1 MEVKRNLEEYL
12 IRASSLNIITEEEKD
27 DVIKTSKIFLDED
40 QLKNIKTIKIEA
52 LLFGIVTA
60 LEKLNNTYYEKQ
72 LSILEDAESISN
84 KLEALLKVSELL
96 QQRKDMI
103 RIISTFNKIVESPE
117 DLKTALNNDT
127 VIGKIQQLDLDNLIE
142 KY

>member
-60 LEKLNNTYYEKQ
+60 LENLNNTYYEKQ

>member
-96 QQRKDMI
+96 QQRKNMI

>member
-1 MEVKRNLEEYL
+1 M
-12 IRASSLNIITEEEKD
+12 NIITEEEKD